1 MGKLGKV
8 ARATHITNWMELQEA
23 RAVHYDR
30 GLRCPPSCYSG
41 TATGFS
47 GGQPSQPSGQGG
59 NRRERPAELA

>member
-30 GLRCPPSCYSG
+30 P
-41 TATGFS
+41 
-47 GGQPSQPSGQGG
+47 
-59 NRRERPAELA
+59 